1 MKRLHILVRDV
12 LQYSFLKILEI
23 RDILLLKRLLNGKIK
38 NIKLSGEM
46 NLVVCILRLIDKL
59 EAAWGEWQAV
69 LSMMYE
75 V

>member
-1 MKRLHILVRDV
+1 MVRDV

-59 EAAWGEWQAV
+59 EVAWGEWQAV